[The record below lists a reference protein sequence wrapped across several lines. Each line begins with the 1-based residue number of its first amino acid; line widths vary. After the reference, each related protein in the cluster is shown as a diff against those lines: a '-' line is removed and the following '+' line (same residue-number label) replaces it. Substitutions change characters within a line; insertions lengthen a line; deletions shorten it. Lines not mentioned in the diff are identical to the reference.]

1 MTYEEFCEKMRE
13 LERPEGG
20 YCDDDYVIAEIN
32 AMIREEFCE
41 EYPDFAKRYYDYED
55 EGGDDNC

>member
-1 MTYEEFCEKMRE
+1 MTYEEFCEKMQE

-20 YCDDDYVIAEIN
+20 YAIADNVIAEIN
-32 AMIREEFCE
+32 AMIREELCE
-41 EYPDFAKRYYDYED
+41 EYPYFAKRYYDYKD

>member
-1 MTYEEFCEKMRE
+1 MRE

-20 YCDDDYVIAEIN
+20 YCDYDYVIAEIN

-41 EYPDFAKRYYDYED
+41 
-55 EGGDDNC
+55 